1 MQYFRGVFKLKDEEE
16 KYHRNQ
22 QLVLKGKVKHNPGDS
37 MVISDKLIKEMEKQ
51 ESSEMAKVIKDLLY
65 LKSKQSMDPTIVG
78 SNSPNSKIFNS
89 SYLTKNKSKLLSI
102 ILRGSKGN
110 ASFKDIDKFVQK
122 SAQKLQKTGKPL
134 FLLPQVGTDQERMD
148 IEDIYFKKNMCKW
161 SVTISECEEEEIS
174 DKHEEVEK
182 KATAS
187 IIMSK
192 FLNLKKSSPLTLAD
206 IVKTQI
212 KKEEQKKKLKICDD
226 TSIRTIKDYL
236 FKLGED
242 QNIILDLNAK
252 KILKK
257 LLPQISKADRSMRQS
272 QSTGQLGKCKR
283 SNQEKLNLN
292 FKIYQ
297 QRQGPSFG
305 KQNRRASMI
314 LPQRDSRHDHVE
326 AIQITSSKKSI
337 SRNKPKCQLT
347 LTNSLKEPNFLA
359 NKFDYKNFSFSTAKK
374 FTPKM
379 QMEKRTLP
387 RGQKKLQ
394 NTIFGKFQ

>member
-1 MQYFRGVFKLKDEEE
+1 MDIMQYFRGVFKLKDEEE

-122 SAQKLQKTGKPL
+122 SAQKLQKTG
-134 FLLPQVGTDQERMD
+134 TDQERMD
-148 IEDIYFKKNMCKW
+148 IEDIYFKKNMLNERKKRLAT
-161 SVTISECEEEEIS
+161 SMKKLKS
-174 DKHEEVEK
+174 
-182 KATAS
+182 KATAR

-206 IVKTQI
+206 IVKAQI

-226 TSIRTIKDYL
+226 ASIRTIKDYL

-257 LLPQISKADRSMRQS
+257 LLPQISKAGRSMGQS

-283 SNQEKLNLN
+283 FNRDKLNLN

-314 LPQRDSRHDHVE
+314 LPQQDSRHDHVE
-326 AIQITSSKKSI
+326 AIQITNSKKSI